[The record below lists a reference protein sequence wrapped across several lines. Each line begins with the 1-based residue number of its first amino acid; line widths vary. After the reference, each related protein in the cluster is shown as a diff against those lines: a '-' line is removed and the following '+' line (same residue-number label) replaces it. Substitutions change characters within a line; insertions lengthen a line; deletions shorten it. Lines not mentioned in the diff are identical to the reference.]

1 VRIEFHRP
9 GAPDDVVGH
18 ATWTGSRADVAAEGD
33 ADREAITAVFR
44 ATPVVTDDAAY
55 RRQGT
60 RGEVVVQPGSLSWF
74 RAAAFARA
82 PDFGLVARAVP
93 GVREGGWDP
102 AAQYRSFGDAVERLG
117 LRTPTSVD
125 VDAEG

>member
-18 ATWTGSRADVAAEGD
+18 AVWSGSHARISADHDGE
-33 ADREAITAVFR
+33 REAIGVVFR
-44 ATPVVTDDAAY
+44 PTPVVTDDPAY

-60 RGEVVVQPGSLSWF
+60 RGEVVIQPGSLSWF

-82 PDFGLVARAVP
+82 EEVGLVARAVP
-93 GVREGGWDP
+93 GVRDGGWDP
-102 AAQYRSFGDAVERLG
+102 AAQYRRFGEVVERLELG
-117 LRTPTSVD
+117 SPDPDDD
-125 VDAEG
+125 V